1 MLVVIWSPSMLN
13 TNRRG
18 NGKILGIIQNSGRIH
33 HHQIMITK
41 DKKSE
46 KILLLKRGYKSDV
59 TPLG

>member
-1 MLVVIWSPSMLN
+1 MLN

-41 DKKSE
+41 DIKSE
-46 KILLLKRGYKSDV
+46 KILLLKRGYESDV